1 MEALSFKVEAFEGPL
16 DLLLHLVS
24 KHKIDLTDIPIGEIT
39 EQYLLYLDKM
49 AEMDM
54 EVTGEFL
61 AMASHLVY
69 IKSRLLLP
77 KTEEEEEEDPKM
89 ELEERLRLYKAAKEA
104 AGKLEAIQFS
114 TIDNFFKA
122 PEALGGAPVENE
134 NIPIEKLWNAFLEV
148 SRRMEEK
155 AAPKPSAFKE
165 IVRVQRASLPDE
177 MKRVENLFRKG
188 EKRSFFEVFQGVTTK
203 DGRICV
209 FLSILHLVSRGRI
222 YIEVRENEIILCGGS
237 KDDTGAGM

>member
-1 MEALSFKVEAFEGPL
+1 MDALSFKLEVFEGPL

-39 EQYLLYLDKM
+39 RQYLAYLDQM
-49 AEMDM
+49 AQMDM
-54 EVTGEFL
+54 EVTGDFL

-77 KTEEEEEEDPKM
+77 KTEEEEEVDPKE

-114 TIDNFFKA
+114 TVDNFFKA
-122 PEALGGAPVENE
+122 PEALGSAPIENE
-134 NIPIEKLWNAFLEV
+134 DIPIEKLWNAFLQV
-148 SRRMEEK
+148 ARRMEEK
-155 AAPKPSAFKE
+155 AAPKPAAFKE
-165 IVRVQRASLPDE
+165 VVRVQRTSLPDA
-177 MKRVENLFRKG
+177 MRRVENLFKKG
-188 EKRSFFEVFQGVTTK
+188 EKRHFAAVFEGITTR
-203 DGRICV
+203 DGRIAV

-222 YIEVRENEIILCGGS
+222 YIEMQKDEIILCGGNT
-237 KDDTGAGM
+237 DDTGAGM

>member
-1 MEALSFKVEAFEGPL
+1 MDALSFKLEAFEGPL

-39 EQYLLYLDKM
+39 EQYLLYLDEM
-49 AEMDM
+49 AAMDM

-77 KTEEEEEEDPKM
+77 KTEEEEEADPKE

-122 PEALGGAPVENE
+122 PEALGSAPIENE
-134 NIPIEKLWNAFLEV
+134 NIPIEKLWNAFLQV
-148 SRRMEEK
+148 AQRMEEK
-155 AAPKPSAFKE
+155 EAPKPAAFKE

-177 MKRVENLFRKG
+177 MRRVESLFKNG
-188 EKRSFFEVFQGVTTK
+188 EKRSFFELFRGVTTK
-203 DGRICV
+203 DERICV
-209 FLSILHLVSRGRI
+209 FLSVLHLVSRGRI
-222 YIEVRENEIILCGGS
+222 YIEMQKDEIILCGGNT
-237 KDDTGAGM
+237 DDTGAGM